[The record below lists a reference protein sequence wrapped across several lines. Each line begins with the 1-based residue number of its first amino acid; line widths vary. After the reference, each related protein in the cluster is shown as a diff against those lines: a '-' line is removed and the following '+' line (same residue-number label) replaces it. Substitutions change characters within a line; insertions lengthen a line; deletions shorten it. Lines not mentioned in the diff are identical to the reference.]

1 VKNIGIMYSQS
12 LVFSFFIILVSF
24 GLCFGS
30 YSEETNDERYNERMM
45 EIKFQQFHVMKKA
58 HHRSIAPSQS
68 HHNMVN
74 VDNYG
79 AIANDGRVDN
89 KVT

>member
-1 VKNIGIMYSQS
+1 MYSQS
-12 LVFSFFIILVSF
+12 LVLSLFIILVSF

-30 YSEETNDERYNERMM
+30 YLEETNDQHYNERMM
-45 EIKFQQFHVMKKA
+45 KTKHQQFHVMKKA